1 MSVTEIGRRLKKARL
16 DAKMT
21 QAEAARN
28 LGVSFQ
34 TISSYERGINRVDS
48 DTLMKLCAIYKTS
61 VGELLRTPAWSKDM
75 REEYER
81 ASEER
86 KDRLIEL
93 WGCPDFLIERE
104 NQKREPD
111 TSHHTKYN
119 VKKTNIQVMCQKRTK
134 FKIALDNVRYWN
146 YYKCARF
153 RYRTFVVFGGE
164 PHEYSAA

>member
-111 TSHHTKYN
+111 TSHLS
-119 VKKTNIQVMCQKRTK
+119 
-134 FKIALDNVRYWN
+134 ALDEAILYAYHRATKEDREMFDNLVR
-146 YYKCARF
+146 
-153 RYRTFVVFGGE
+153 RYVPSFEGE
-164 PHEYSAA
+164 QEDTADQAPASAG